1 MKIFK
6 PAVAFLVFIFCLAMS
21 ALSLWECIALSISLY
36 FFFVFLDD
44 LGKKIVI
51 MDLAI
56 MMGLLTCL
64 VVPIVFYHSYTKE
77 NYLARLWVKYMPIS
91 SSDYFSF
98 VVPAMITMILGLH
111 LPLGK
116 LKINS
121 NPEVYIENVKKYL
134 ATRPRL
140 GLILIG
146 VGVTASLLDFLAPGD
161 LVQVFYL
168 IAHLTYVG
176 VFYVVYSPSKQK
188 RFIVPF
194 VISLMFGQAIITG
207 MFGDLI
213 NMMACSVVLILLGKK
228 LSFRKKLAL
237 AFSGFFFII
246 LIQSIKMDYRNK
258 IFQEQNGAD
267 PIYFASLIADKIA
280 DPSTAFEPGP
290 LFGIA
295 VRLNQ
300 GWLVAT
306 TMDRVPRRYPFAYG
320 ETIWQSVGAAVMPR
334 FLWPDKP
341 EAGGKAN
348 LKRFWGYNIKGY
360 SMNIGPLGEAYGNFN
375 VGGGII
381 YMFFY
386 GIFFNLLLTG
396 IIKLAEKRPTLI
408 LWLPF
413 LFFYTITMET
423 DLLTTMGSLI
433 KAVLFTWIVFRVF
446 KTGFRI
452 DL

>member
-1 MKIFK
+1 
-6 PAVAFLVFIFCLAMS
+6 
-21 ALSLWECIALSISLY
+21 
-36 FFFVFLDD
+36 
-44 LGKKIVI
+44 
-51 MDLAI
+51 
-56 MMGLLTCL
+56 
-64 VVPIVFYHSYTKE
+64 
-77 NYLARLWVKYMPIS
+77 
-91 SSDYFSF
+91 
-98 VVPAMITMILGLH
+98 
-111 LPLGK
+111 
-116 LKINS
+116 
-121 NPEVYIENVKKYL
+121 
-134 ATRPRL
+134 
-140 GLILIG
+140 
-146 VGVTASLLDFLAPGD
+146 
-161 LVQVFYL
+161 
-168 IAHLTYVG
+168 
-176 VFYVVYSPSKQK
+176 
-188 RFIVPF
+188 
-194 VISLMFGQAIITG
+194 MFGQAIITG

-237 AFSGFFFII
+237 AVSGFLFII
-246 LIQSIKMDYRNK
+246 IIQSVKIDYRKK
-258 IFQEQNGAD
+258 IYQEQNGAD

-306 TMDRVPRRYPFAYG
+306 TMDRVPNRYPFAYG
-320 ETIWQSVGAAVMPR
+320 ETIWQSVAAAIMPR

-375 VGGGII
+375 VGGGIV

-386 GIFFNLLLTG
+386 GVFFNLLLTG

-423 DLLTTMGSLI
+423 DLLTTMGSLV

>member
-1 MKIFK
+1 
-6 PAVAFLVFIFCLAMS
+6 MS
-21 ALSLWECIALSISLY
+21 PLSVWESIGIGISLY
-36 FFFVFLDD
+36 FSIAFLDD
-44 LGKKIVI
+44 LGKRIVI

-56 MMGLLTCL
+56 MMGLLTCV
-64 VVPIVFYHSYTKE
+64 VVPIIFYHSYTKE
-77 NYLARLWVKYMPIS
+77 NYLARLWVKYMPVS
-91 SSDYFSF
+91 SNDYFSF
-98 VVPAMITMILGLH
+98 VVPAMVAMIIGLRV
-111 LPLGK
+111 PLGK
-116 LKINS
+116 LQINKT
-121 NPEVYIENVKKYL
+121 PEIYLKNVKNYL

-146 VGVTASLLDFLAPGD
+146 VGVTASLLDFLSPAS

-176 VFYVVYSPSKQK
+176 VFYVIYSPSKQK
-188 RFIVPF
+188 GFIVPF
-194 VISLMFGQAIITG
+194 VISLMLGQSIITG

-213 NMMACSVVLILLGKK
+213 NMLACSVVLILLGRK
-228 LSFRKKLAL
+228 LSFRKKLVIAVG
-237 AFSGFFFII
+237 GFFFI
-246 LIQSIKMDYRNK
+246 LVIQSIKFDYRSK
-258 IFQEQNGAD
+258 IHGEHSGAD
-267 PIYFASLIADKIA
+267 PIYFASLITDKIA
-280 DPSTAFEPGP
+280 DPSTIFEPIP
-290 LFGIA
+290 MFGIA
-295 VRLNQ
+295 MRLNQ
-300 GWLVAT
+300 GWLIAT

-320 ETIWQSVGAAVMPR
+320 ETIWQSVAAAIMPR

-348 LKRFWGYNIKGY
+348 LKRFWGYDIRGY

-375 VGGGII
+375 VEGGIVYI
-381 YMFFY
+381 FFY
-386 GIFFNLLLTG
+386 GVFFNLLLAG